1 MTSSSSAR
9 SLRFA
14 SRLMIAAMLAFLAL
28 ALGLGSQYASAHD
41 SLVESSPSADEAVE
55 VAPASATLT
64 FSAEVQSEG
73 TLGPQIE
80 LFAVSAVEETAV
92 DLESPATVDG
102 TVVDQALPELAA
114 GDYALNWQVVSSDG
128 HPISGTI
135 PFTVSVGVASA
146 EGTQP
151 SASASAPA
159 GFGAAENTEG
169 STLTNSDAGATGAA
183 EQSSTPAPQDSGI
196 PPWAWVLMG
205 LAGVSV
211 VLVSF
216 LVFRRKAAD
225 LEASRK
231 PQADEPTTDPDDD
244 TPNAR

>member
-1 MTSSSSAR
+1 
-9 SLRFA
+9 
-14 SRLMIAAMLAFLAL
+14 MIAAMLAFLAL
-28 ALGLGSQYASAHD
+28 ALGIGSQYASAHD
-41 SLVESSPSADEAVE
+41 SLVESSPSANEAVE

-135 PFTVSVGVASA
+135 PFTVSVGVASVEDA
-146 EGTQP
+146 QP
-151 SASASAPA
+151 SASAPA

-183 EQSSTPAPQDSGI
+183 EQSSTPVTQDSGI
-196 PPWAWVLMG
+196 PAWAWVLMG

-231 PQADEPTTDPDDD
+231 PQADEPTADQDDD

>member
-1 MTSSSSAR
+1 MTSSSSVR
-9 SLRFA
+9 SLRIA

-28 ALGLGSQYASAHD
+28 ALGIGSQYASAHD
-41 SLVESSPSADEAVE
+41 SLVESSPSANEAVE

-135 PFTVSVGVASA
+135 PFTVSVGVASVEDA
-146 EGTQP
+146 QP
-151 SASASAPA
+151 SESAPA

-183 EQSSTPAPQDSGI
+183 ERSSTPVPQDSGI
-196 PPWAWVLMG
+196 PAWAWVLMG

-231 PQADEPTTDPDDD
+231 PQADEPTADQDDD